1 VVMKRGYCSSPSEST
16 HTHTVY
22 SDELDHETLKQT
34 PPSAASPCCTTN
46 RERLY
51 SISHSVYLILSH
63 TNTRTHTDRHV
74 LQGRSE
80 CWFAKHSG
88 PPSPSSSFS
97 LSSLTLSLPL
107 PFHLVCS
114 GSVVCC
120 CVRTKASQQE
130 ACRVRALADLS
141 PPTNIQS
148 RVLRRRGSLDQVGLG
163 SGVGDCEGR
172 MRYFSMQMK
181 TETGTLFEERG

>member
-1 VVMKRGYCSSPSEST
+1 MVMKRGYCSSEST

-46 RERLY
+46 REIILHL
-51 SISHSVYLILSH
+51 SLCLSHSVSH
-63 TNTRTHTDRHV
+63 KHTHIDRHV

-97 LSSLTLSLPL
+97 ISSLTLSLPL

-114 GSVVCC
+114 GSVVYC
-120 CVRTKASQQE
+120 CVRTKESQQE
-130 ACRVRALADLS
+130 ACRVRALTDLS
-141 PPTNIQS
+141 PPRNIQS
-148 RVLRRRGSLDQVGLG
+148 RELRRRGSLDQVGLG
-163 SGVGDCEGR
+163 LGIVKGE
-172 MRYFSMQMK
+172 
-181 TETGTLFEERG
+181 